1 MKKIRISYFVIIIFL
16 AAFGCKKQ
24 TPTFQISGTLSDK
37 SLNSVLSGAT
47 ITFYKIKAGSNTIT
61 KITSTQT
68 DSDGTYSIEF
78 DRDQSES
85 YYAIADKE
93 NYFDSE
99 LSILFEGLKV
109 GEENTIN
116 FDIYA
121 KSWVKIRI
129 ENLTP
134 ETNDYITISKQ
145 DGKKNCVDCCDFT
158 DQTITN
164 PDTTFYCINNGNSSY
179 SILYTSFGDN
189 QVKTAIK
196 GITSSSFDTTELY
209 ISF

>member
-1 MKKIRISYFVIIIFL
+1 MKKTRISYFLITIFL

-61 KITSTQT
+61 KISSTQT
-68 DSDGTYSIEF
+68 DSEGAYSIEF

-85 YYAIADKE
+85 YYAIAEKE

-121 KSWVKIRI
+121 KSWVKIRLK
-129 ENLTP
+129 NLTP
-134 ETNDYITISKQ
+134 EPNDFITISKQ
-145 DGKKNCVDCCDFT
+145 EGKKNCLDCCDFFEYT
-158 DQTITN
+158 VTN
-164 PDTTFYCINNGNSSY
+164 TDTTFYCINNGNSSY
-179 SILYTSFGDN
+179 SILYSSFGDN
-189 QVKTAIK
+189 LFNTAIENV
-196 GITSSSFDTTELY
+196 TTTSFDTTDLY
-209 ISF
+209 ISY